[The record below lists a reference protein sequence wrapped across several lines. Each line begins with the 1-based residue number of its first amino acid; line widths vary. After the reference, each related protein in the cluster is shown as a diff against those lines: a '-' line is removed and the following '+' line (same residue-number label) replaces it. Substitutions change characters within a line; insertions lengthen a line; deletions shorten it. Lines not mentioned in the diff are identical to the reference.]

1 MPYSPGGGTDAVGR
15 LMARSLEEMWGQT
28 VLIDNKTGGSGSV
41 GATIVARAAP
51 DGHTMVLA
59 VSGIAINAH
68 LMKLPY
74 DTATAFAPVTAIAYP
89 ASTLIASP
97 TLPANDLRGLVE
109 LVRKEG
115 PDKRT
120 FASPDPG
127 SRLTA
132 ERIFEVAGIKLTNIP
147 YKGAASFVGD
157 ISAGRVDVG
166 IASITSGLS
175 LIRSGGLKSL
185 GISNRRRREA
195 LIGLEGLLH
204 QISCLGLVGFGDRGR
219 QRERGFRSFRRRQRQ
234 RRPPVIGLQRKLP
247 AFLLQPSG
255 ARLQSLGFRRQ
266 GFRRCVVALL
276 HRLAQKT
283 AYAKE
288 AAILAVGQ
296 QTIGIPSRCLAACQ
310 PFGLSGQPQN
320 RCGLAHQLAGLA
332 HLQPGRLA
340 GAGSQCDQRPGHRL
354 FRFVPASQVTLQ
366 PQPLRRAAHRAEGRQ
381 QQVQQQEQPG
391 QQQHGDREGGADP
404 GITHLHFHTA
414 PELGQIER
422 GGDAEREKHQP
433 EKCATHRLSPPP
445 AGAAR
450 RGRRSRRVPD
460 RPSPPSPCGRPA
472 AASPAR

>member
-1 MPYSPGGGTDAVGR
+1 MRKLIAAVAVLATTLAFAGPVAGQTKADQKSAFRPTRTVTIIVPYSPGGGTDAVGR

-175 LIRSGGLKSL
+175 LIKSGGLKSL
-185 GISNRRRREA
+185 GIMGTQRLSILPQIATFKEQGFS
-195 LIGLEGLLH
+195 GLEENSWYGLFAPAATPPAVVKAIQTDIATVLATPEF
-204 QISCLGLVGFGDRGR
+204 LAKLTDVGA
-219 QRERGFRSFRRRQRQ
+219 
-234 RRPPVIGLQRKLP
+234 LP
-247 AFLLQPSG
+247 
-255 ARLQSLGFRRQ
+255 
-266 GFRRCVVALL
+266 
-276 HRLAQKT
+276 
-283 AYAKE
+283 
-288 AAILAVGQ
+288 
-296 QTIGIPSRCLAACQ
+296 
-310 PFGLSGQPQN
+310 
-320 RCGLAHQLAGLA
+320 
-332 HLQPGRLA
+332 
-340 GAGSQCDQRPGHRL
+340 
-354 FRFVPASQVTLQ
+354 
-366 PQPLRRAAHRAEGRQ
+366 
-381 QQVQQQEQPG
+381 
-391 QQQHGDREGGADP
+391 
-404 GITHLHFHTA
+404 
-414 PELGQIER
+414 
-422 GGDAEREKHQP
+422 GGD
-433 EKCATHRLSPPP
+433 T
-445 AGAAR
+445 
-450 RGRRSRRVPD
+450 
-460 RPSPPSPCGRPA
+460 PA
-472 AASPAR
+472 AFNERFQRDIRESGEAIRRLGMTVD